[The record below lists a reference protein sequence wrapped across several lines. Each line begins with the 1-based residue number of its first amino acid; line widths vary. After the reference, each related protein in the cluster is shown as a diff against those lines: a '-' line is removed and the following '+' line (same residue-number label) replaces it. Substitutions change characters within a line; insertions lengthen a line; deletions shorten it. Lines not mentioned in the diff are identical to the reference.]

1 MPQRSLGML
10 RRVIAPRARPLSTA
24 AKPPSP
30 SKTPVFNTARLL
42 HSLRGHIWPKDDFQ
56 TRARVVTA
64 LGLLVSAKLV
74 TITVPFI
81 FKHLVDQLNEEETT
95 KKGEENKKTAMIA
108 GWSALSMVLLLGFA
122 RASSSVLGEL
132 RDVVFS
138 KVSLQC
144 VTKVALQSFQHLHT
158 LDLRWHLSRQT
169 GAVTRIIDRG
179 SKSIDAFLKMVVF
192 RMVPTGIELTL
203 VTGVLAQSLGPKF
216 AALSVSTLF
225 LYSAFTIYITN
236 WRSQFRVDMNKID
249 NRASTRIIDSLLNFE
264 TVKLFGNQK
273 YEADRYLEH
282 LKAWESAALKSQS
295 SLSLLN
301 IGQNLIFTAG
311 LTSMMYLVVDG
322 VNKGTMTV
330 GDLVLVN
337 GLLAQLAIP
346 LNFVGTI
353 FRETRQAT
361 IDMEEMFKLLQQPS
375 KVVSGTER
383 LGEIDPAK
391 PAIAFSNVVFAYEP
405 NERNVLN
412 NLSFEILPGQT
423 VAFVGP
429 SGCGKSTLLRL
440 ICRFVDPNQGQ
451 VNVFGKEI
459 KSLLPASIS
468 EVLSVVPQDT
478 VLFNDTLYHNV
489 AYGKLDSPRE
499 HVLRVIQ
506 DAKLGELI
514 GRLPKGVDTVVGER
528 GLKLSGG
535 ERQRIA
541 IARAMLKDAPILL
554 CDEATSA
561 LDGRTE
567 SEIMTTLKQQLGKGR
582 NTTVIVAHR
591 LATVQDCDVIFVL
604 DKGVV
609 VEKGSHVAL
618 MYSPV
623 GLYRKMW
630 ETQKE
635 ATTRQS
641 STIKE
646 EAE

>member
-1 MPQRSLGML
+1 MRAIAAQQQRRALGTQPTFTT
-10 RRVIAPRARPLSTA
+10 V
-24 AKPPSP
+24 
-30 SKTPVFNTARLL
+30 RLL
-42 HSLRGHIWPKDDFQ
+42 NKLKSHAWPRNDFK
-56 TRARVVTA
+56 TKARVVTA

-74 TITVPFI
+74 TIAVPFV
-81 FKHLVDQLNEEETT
+81 FKDLVDKLNEDDQQQLSP
-95 KKGEENKKTAMIA
+95 NRKTATMV
-108 GWSALSMVLLLGFA
+108 GWTAISMVLLLGFA

-138 KVSLQC
+138 KVSLEC
-144 VTKVALQSFQHLHT
+144 VTKVALQSFQHLHA

-169 GAVTRIIDRG
+169 GGLTRVIDRG

-203 VTGVLAQSLGPKF
+203 VTGVLAQSLGPQF

-225 LYSAFTIYITN
+225 LYSAFTIWVTN

-249 NRASTRIIDSLLNFE
+249 AKASTRVVDSLLNFE
-264 TVKLFGNQK
+264 TVKLFGNQQ
-273 YEADRYLEH
+273 YEANRYLEC
-282 LKAWESAALKSQS
+282 LDAYRAAALKSQS
-295 SLSLLN
+295 SLSMLN

-311 LTSMMYLVVDG
+311 LTSMMYLVVEG
-322 VNKGTMTV
+322 ISQGTMTV

-361 IDMEEMFKLLQQPS
+361 IDMEEMFKLLEQPS
-375 KVVSGTER
+375 KIQSGSELAIVDET
-383 LGEIDPAK
+383 K
-391 PAIAFSNVVFAYEP
+391 PAIAFQQVTFGYEA
-405 NERNVLN
+405 NEGNVLN
-412 NLSFEILPGQT
+412 NLSFSILPGQT
-423 VAFVGP
+423 VGFVGP

-440 ICRFVDPNQGQ
+440 ICHFVDADRGAVQ
-451 VNVFGKEI
+451 VFGKDV
-459 KSLLPASIS
+459 KHLHNNSLAS
-468 EVLSVVPQDT
+468 VLSVVPQDI

-489 AYGKLDSPRE
+489 AYGRLGCDQQAVLDAIHAAKLDPLVS
-499 HVLRVIQ
+499 
-506 DAKLGELI
+506 
-514 GRLPKGVDTVVGER
+514 RLPQGVNTIVGER

-541 IARAMLKDAPILL
+541 IARAMLKDAPVLL
-554 CDEATSA
+554 CDEATSS

-567 SEIMTTLKQQLGKGR
+567 NEIMTTLKVVGKGR
-582 NTTVIVAHR
+582 TTIIVAHR

-609 VEKGSHVAL
+609 VEQGSHAQL
-618 MYSPV
+618 MSLV
-623 GLYRKMW
+623 HGLYRKMW

-635 ATTRQS
+635 ATTRD
-641 STIKE
+641 K
-646 EAE
+646 A